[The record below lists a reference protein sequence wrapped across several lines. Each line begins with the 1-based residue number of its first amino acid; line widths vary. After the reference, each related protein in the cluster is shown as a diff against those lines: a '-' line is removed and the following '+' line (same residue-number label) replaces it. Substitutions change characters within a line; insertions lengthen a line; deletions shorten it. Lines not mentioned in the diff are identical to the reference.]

1 MTELSFL
8 LELLLEHELPKA
20 TQTLIKER
28 VKEIQVQPPRLM
40 TQMAGQRAP
49 RTNQAP
55 STQRMLDQ
63 MAEENGLTPVQMSTA
78 MDVASQ
84 VQAQT
89 IPNQIAQTPAAVVAM
104 NQRAEAIRI
113 ATSGKEE
120 KGRTSPRKF

>member
-28 VKEIQVQPPRLM
+28 VKEIQIQPQHAYAAPVQRS
-40 TQMAGQRAP
+40 P
-49 RTNQAP
+49 RTNQAA
-55 STQRMLDQ
+55 STQRTLDQ

-84 VQAQT
+84 VQSQT
-89 IPNQIAQTPAAVVAM
+89 IPNQIAQTPAAVAAM

>member
-28 VKEIQVQPPRLM
+28 VKEIQVQQPIAYAAPI
-40 TQMAGQRAP
+40 QRP
-49 RTNQAP
+49 SRTSQAA
-55 STQRMLDQ
+55 STQRILDQ
-63 MAEENGLTPVQMSTA
+63 MAEQQGLGPVQMSTA

-89 IPNQIAQTPAAVVAM
+89 TPNQIAQTPAAAM
-104 NQRAEAIRI
+104 AMAQRAEAIRI
-113 ATSGKEE
+113 ATSGVEE